1 MVRGCAKG
9 VGARH
14 PSRLGASSRRPLHK
28 SNSGRDAAFGLGAL
42 KRRPYNSDNSD
53 NSDNSERRASEPA
66 RKAGATHSGGKGEE
80 AGEARRW
87 HGSAVP
93 LHENV

>member
-53 NSDNSERRASEPA
+53 NSERRASEPA